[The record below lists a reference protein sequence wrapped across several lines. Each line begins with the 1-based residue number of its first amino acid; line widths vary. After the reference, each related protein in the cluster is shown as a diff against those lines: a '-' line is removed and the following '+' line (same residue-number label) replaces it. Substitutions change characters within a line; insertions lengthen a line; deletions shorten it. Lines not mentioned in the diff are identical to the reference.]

1 MIGNGSTEVERPPL
15 NQVRILPGAGYF
27 SSPSTFPENLNFCQI
42 SAPRNISNGND
53 LVNLA
58 YDGNRQTV
66 ARAASFRAH
75 IHLCNIR
82 CKMI

>member
-1 MIGNGSTEVERPPL
+1 MIGNGSTEVERRPL
-15 NQVRILPGAGYF
+15 NQVRILPGYF

-66 ARAASFRAH
+66 AWAASFRAH
-75 IHLCNIR
+75 IHLWNIR